1 MEGIPTI
8 VIGMGWSDLRSL
20 DGKKWILRDR
30 KKEKK
35 REKKM
40 ERITSVKLGRSF
52 YLRVSSRLYG
62 IGVRGRRVNR
72 RSVLILLMCVEMLLL
87 AANRQL
93 IVYSVYRDDRMGQIF
108 ALMVLTV
115 AAGESAV
122 GLAILVVYFRV
133 HGTIA
138 MRSMNLLHG

>member
-1 MEGIPTI
+1 MEGLPTI

-20 DGKKWILRDR
+20 DWKKWILRER
-30 KKEKK
+30 KKKK
-35 REKKM
+35 REKRM

>member
-1 MEGIPTI
+1 MGRTNIRSIDWTERVLRRKSKKEEKMTALASMKIGIP
-8 VIGMGWSDLRSL
+8 
-20 DGKKWILRDR
+20 
-30 KKEKK
+30 
-35 REKKM
+35 
-40 ERITSVKLGRSF
+40 F
-52 YLRVSSRLYG
+52 YLMVSSRLYV

-72 RSVLILLMCVEMLLL
+72 RSVLILLMCIEILLL
-87 AANRQL
+87 AVNRQL
-93 IVYSVYRDDRMGQIF
+93 IVYSVYRDDRMGQVF

>member
-1 MEGIPTI
+1 VEESYRIQEEKDKERKKKQMMSGYQ
-8 VIGMGWSDLRSL
+8 IGMP
-20 DGKKWILRDR
+20 
-30 KKEKK
+30 
-35 REKKM
+35 
-40 ERITSVKLGRSF
+40 F
-52 YLRVSSRLYG
+52 YLMVSSRLYVIG
-62 IGVRGRRVNR
+62 IMGRRLNR
-72 RSVLILLMCVEMLLL
+72 RSVLILLMCIELLLL
-87 AANRQL
+87 AVNRQL
-93 IVYSVYRDDRMGQIF
+93 IVYSVYRDDRIGQVF

>member
-1 MEGIPTI
+1 
-8 VIGMGWSDLRSL
+8 MGRTDIRSIDWKKRVLRRKS
-20 DGKKWILRDR
+20 
-30 KKEKK
+30 KKE
-35 REKKM
+35 EKMTGLASMK
-40 ERITSVKLGRSF
+40 IGRPF
-52 YLRVSSRLYG
+52 YLMVSSRLYV

-72 RSVLILLMCVEMLLL
+72 RSVLILLMCIERLLL
-87 AANRQL
+87 AVNRQL
-93 IVYSVYRDDRMGQIF
+93 IVYSVYRDDRMGQVF